1 MYFESRAQ
9 AGLLLAE
16 QLFESYRYENSAVI
30 ALSDGGVMVGEQIA
44 SRLHSVLMLLLSETI
59 AIPGEG
65 LDFGSVDQ
73 SGSFTFNSSM
83 SKGEAEDYANE
94 FHGYLEEKKRQV
106 FQGMNRLI
114 GDGGVISSDLIRNRN
129 IILVSDCI
137 SDVTL
142 IDVAINF
149 LKSIKIEK
157 IIIAT
162 PIATVSAVD
171 KMHIQADELHI
182 LDVKDNFLD
191 VNHYYDDNNIP
202 TREEII
208 TKINQNI
215 LNWR

>member
-9 AGLLLAE
+9 AGVLLAE
-16 QLFESYRYENSAVI
+16 QLFDPYRYENCVVI
-30 ALSDGGVMVGEQIA
+30 ALSDGGVLVGEQIA
-44 SRLHSVLMLLLSETI
+44 SKLHCLLMMMISESI

-65 LDFGSVDQ
+65 LDFGAVDQ
-73 SGSFTFNSSM
+73 SGGFTYNSGM
-83 SKGEAEDYANE
+83 SKAEAEDYANE

-106 FQGMNRLI
+106 FQGMNRII
-114 GDGGVISSDLIRNRN
+114 GDGGIISRDLIRNNN

-142 IDVAINF
+142 IDVAINY

-162 PIATVSAVD
+162 PIATVPAVD
-171 KMHIQADELHI
+171 IMHVKADELHI
-182 LDVKDNFLD
+182 LDVKDNFFE

-202 TREEII
+202 GRDEII
-208 TKINQNI
+208 AKINQNI

>member
-16 QLFESYRYENSAVI
+16 QLFEAYRYENSAVI

-202 TREEII
+202 SREEII